1 MSDTP
6 KVNVRRFSRGRFA
19 ETKDAGEAMEA
30 LEMIPEL
37 TDIDDIADELMEREE
52 EEEDDFFKDL
62 KTPAVIERP
71 APPTPNN
78 TPEPPPLQQQQE
90 EPPDRPFTD
99 HHLLCH
105 VFPEKA
111 PKKGRGGKKAAA
123 IMPSSGGYDDLFGT
137 PTPILGTD
145 KRVLLTRI
153 REYKALFND
162 IPEIKSFRIKP
173 NATDAE
179 LEQAIAEMDTIV
191 SCGTVQQMCDEMIL
205 SCIRVVEGVSSRT
218 ERMNLSGTAD
228 MLRANP
234 DFHKLAKMLTIKYRV
249 FSQIPAE
256 YQMLM
261 LVMSTAMVAR
271 QKNIRALEVGEMLN
285 RDF

>member
-1 MSDTP
+1 MNDTP
-6 KVNVRRFSRGRFA
+6 KVNVRRFSRGKFA
-19 ETKDAGEAMEA
+19 EGAEAQATQMVERESEPEIDEIVDGMMEQ
-30 LEMIPEL
+30 
-37 TDIDDIADELMEREE
+37 EE
-52 EEEDDFFKDL
+52 EEEDDFFRDL
-62 KTPAVIERP
+62 KNPAVIEP
-71 APPTPNN
+71 PPTPKN
-78 TPEPPPLQQQQE
+78 TPEPPPPPPPQE
-90 EPPDRPFTD
+90 EEERPPFTD
-99 HHLLCH
+99 YHLLAH
-105 VFPEKA
+105 VLPDANNKGA
-111 PKKGRGGKKAAA
+111 SRGKRKTAASSNKKGA
-123 IMPSSGGYDDLFGT
+123 GGYDDLFGT

-205 SCIRVVEGVSSRT
+205 SCIRVVEGISSRT
-218 ERMNLSGTAD
+218 ERMNVSGTAD

-285 RDF
+285 REL